1 MTAPSHGPRRM
12 NKERCRRSF
21 VCTGWSF
28 HGGRNEYRYGKV
40 NDNTRTAQLPPSLCN
55 PPPGWEGRSEGRP
68 QSAAHEGVVQH
79 KRATPSLMQRE
90 RREQTPSESAPS
102 LATKWLC
109 PQTKPMCTSEV
120 PMRTMESNLC
130 IRTASPATIQKL
142 HWEPCHCSSFAC
154 NRKNA
159 HDSRRPP
166 CRQSLRNTSRTNSSS
181 HLCTTPAHASA
192 PEENN
197 KMYLRRTNLHIPSAA
212 AA

>member
-1 MTAPSHGPRRM
+1 MERRKLGDYGKRAHMRQRESTDFGGRNMTAPSHGPRRM

-90 RREQTPSESAPS
+90 RREQTPSEPAPS
-102 LATKWLC
+102 RRLC
-109 PQTKPMCTSEV
+109 FWPRFAQPWSRFEARRGSETTNRLLTR
-120 PMRTMESNLC
+120 MLQRTWVGGRARSSQGGAEEESGGTL
-130 IRTASPATIQKL
+130 
-142 HWEPCHCSSFAC
+142 
-154 NRKNA
+154 
-159 HDSRRPP
+159 
-166 CRQSLRNTSRTNSSS
+166 
-181 HLCTTPAHASA
+181 
-192 PEENN
+192 
-197 KMYLRRTNLHIPSAA
+197 
-212 AA
+212 